1 MEHCGVL
8 LISLVL
14 LVGYVTAGKDHNHS
28 PKYPSYPKH
37 SPPSYPS
44 YPKHPPPKP
53 YYPQPPQP
61 QPPQKPYYP
70 PVYGYP
76 PYPYPP
82 VYPPAPASCKGQFMC
97 VDLNEG
103 GYPHCVHIDKWC
115 DGSRDCANGADEQD
129 CPPDCLAQRMMPCN
143 DRRSCSVPC
152 DGFTDCPTME
162 DERFCKGTCKCR
174 PGEYQCLD
182 GLTCIRASDIC
193 NGRYDC
199 SDRDDEIGCDSSPTP
214 TPHECPCK
222 EGEYW
227 CKGNKLCLP
236 ASKVCDGVKDCD
248 YDDDERDCAPGCK
261 CHPGQY
267 LCLGGEKCIAK
278 GKFCSE
284 CGDDDADVDCEMG
297 EDEDKDMCNYPSTS
311 GCD

>member
-82 VYPPAPASCKGQFMC
+82 VYPPAP
-97 VDLNEG
+97 
-103 GYPHCVHIDKWC
+103 
-115 DGSRDCANGADEQD
+115 
-129 CPPDCLAQRMMPCN
+129 PDCLAQRMMPCN

-162 DERFCKGTCKCR
+162 DERFCRHPTSVTGDTIAQTETMK
-174 PGEYQCLD
+174 
-182 GLTCIRASDIC
+182 SDV
-193 NGRYDC
+193 
-199 SDRDDEIGCDSSPTP
+199 T
-214 TPHECPCK
+214 
-222 EGEYW
+222 
-227 CKGNKLCLP
+227 
-236 ASKVCDGVKDCD
+236 
-248 YDDDERDCAPGCK
+248 
-261 CHPGQY
+261 
-267 LCLGGEKCIAK
+267 
-278 GKFCSE
+278 
-284 CGDDDADVDCEMG
+284 
-297 EDEDKDMCNYPSTS
+297 
-311 GCD
+311 